1 MLGMI
6 LLVALALFVAVIA
19 VRTIRFTPKPQPA
32 VSEETFEL
40 DENSIVD
47 ALAKLVRCKT
57 ISYNDKSLEEDA
69 EFEKLISP
77 FAKSGHCYN
86 FPVLCDKNTID
97 KTVF

>member
-6 LLVALALFVAVIA
+6 LLIALVLFVAVIA

-40 DENSIVD
+40 NEDEVID

-69 EFEKLISP
+69 EFEKLISLLP
-77 FAKSGHCYN
+77 GLYPKVFATCS
-86 FPVLCDKNTID
+86 FDQLPDR
-97 KTVF
+97 